1 MTSPSLKGLRAPRL
15 RPVAIVDIGSNSVR
29 IVVYDGLRRAPAP
42 IFNEKILCGL
52 GRGIAVTGR
61 LGDGAVDRAL
71 RALTR
76 FRALC
81 RQIGVED
88 IHAVATAATREAKN
102 GAAFVARATDAL
114 GAKISVLSGRKE
126 AQYAAY
132 GVLTGVPDADGIV
145 GDLGG
150 GSLEL
155 VEINKGEIGDGVT
168 LPLGALR
175 LIDLS
180 NADMN
185 AAKELADK
193 TFREL
198 PLLKGLP
205 GRNFYAVGGT
215 WRNLA
220 RIHMAHSHYPL
231 NVLDHYE
238 MQQAPARSIAN
249 LVAGL
254 SPEALRGMEM
264 VPKSRAET
272 LPYGSLVLDRLLEAG
287 DPSRVVISALG
298 LREGLLLSRLKK
310 KKRKDDPLLAA
321 CWDYARSMA
330 RSAEHE
336 KELCAWTDQLFGEGK
351 QIETTEQTRL
361 RHAACLLADIGWRTH
376 PNYRGQHSL
385 TIVSQASFSGVDHA
399 SRVFLALVVFF
410 RYVGVQGDDAPGDL
424 LSLIEDGAQD
434 RARFLAAAQR
444 LAYVLSGAMPGLLPK
459 IGLEYTAKK
468 RLVLKLPR
476 RHQDLLGERV
486 QKRLAE
492 LAGLSGHRPEII
504 IGR

>member
-1 MTSPSLKGLRAPRL
+1 MTTTPLKGLRAPKL

-29 IVVYDGLRRAPAP
+29 MVIYDGLRRAPAP

-52 GRGIAVTGR
+52 GRGVAVTGR
-61 LGDGAVDRAL
+61 LADDAVDRAL
-71 RALTR
+71 RALNR

-81 RQIGVED
+81 RQIGVKD

-114 GAKISVLSGRKE
+114 GARISVLSGRKE
-126 AQYAAY
+126 ARYAAL
-132 GVLTGVPDADGIV
+132 GVLTGIPDADGVV

-155 VEINKGEIGDGVT
+155 VEINNGEIGDGVT

-180 NADMN
+180 GADMEQ
-185 AAKELADK
+185 AKALADR
-193 TFREL
+193 TFSEL
-198 PLLKGLP
+198 SLLKGLQ
-205 GRNFYAVGGT
+205 GRDFYAVGGT

-238 MQQAPARSIAN
+238 MSQAPARSIAG

-272 LPYGSLVLDRLLEAG
+272 LPYGSMVLDRLLEAG
-287 DPSRVVISALG
+287 KPNRVVISALG

-321 CWDYARSMA
+321 CWDFARAMA

-336 KELCAWTDQLFGEGK
+336 KELCAWTDQLFGNGGQPEEAEEG
-351 QIETTEQTRL
+351 RL

-376 PNYRGQHSL
+376 PNYRGGHSL
-385 TIVSQASFSGVDHA
+385 TIVSHASFSGVDHP

-410 RYVGVQGDDAPGDL
+410 RYVGVQGDEAPSDL
-424 LSLIEDGAQD
+424 VSLIEDGAQD
-434 RARFLAAAQR
+434 RARLIAAAQR

-459 IGLEYTAKK
+459 IGLQYGTKK
-468 RLVLKLPR
+468 RLVLTLPK
-476 RHQDLLGERV
+476 RHENLVGERV

-492 LAGLSGHRPEII
+492 LAGLTGHRPEIV
-504 IGR
+504 IGS

>member
-1 MTSPSLKGLRAPRL
+1 MTTTPLKGLRAPRL

-29 IVVYDGLRRAPAP
+29 MMIYDGLRRAPAP

-52 GRGIAVTGR
+52 GRGVAVTGR
-61 LGDGAVDRAL
+61 LADEAVDRAL
-71 RALTR
+71 RALNR

-81 RQIGVED
+81 RQIGVKD

-114 GAKISVLSGRKE
+114 GTKISVLSGRKE
-126 AQYAAY
+126 AQYAAL
-132 GVLTGVPDADGIV
+132 GVLTGIPDADGVV

-155 VEINKGEIGDGVT
+155 VAISDGEIGDGVT

-180 NADMN
+180 SADMN
-185 AAKELADK
+185 KAKELAE
-193 TFREL
+193 TAFNEL
-198 PLLKGLP
+198 DLLKGLK
-205 GRNFYAVGGT
+205 GKNFYAVGGT

-238 MQQAPARSIAN
+238 MGLRPAQSIAG

-254 SPEALRGMEM
+254 SPEALRGMDM

-272 LPYGSLVLDRLLEAG
+272 LPYGSMVLDRLLETSK
-287 DPSRVVISALG
+287 PERVVISALG

-310 KKRKDDPLLAA
+310 KKRKDDPLLTA
-321 CWDYARSMA
+321 CWDFARAMA

-336 KELCAWTDQLFGEGK
+336 KELCAWTDQLFGENG
-351 QIETTEQTRL
+351 QSEQPEQRRL

-376 PNYRGQHSL
+376 PNYRGEHSL
-385 TIVSQASFSGVDHA
+385 TIVSQASFSGVNHA

-410 RYVGVQGDDAPGDL
+410 RYVGVQGDEAPSDL
-424 LSLIEDGAQD
+424 VALLAEGAQD
-434 RARFLAAAQR
+434 RARLLAAAQR
-444 LAYVLSGAMPGLLPK
+444 LAYILSGAMPRLLPK
-459 IGLEYTAKK
+459 IGLHYAEKK
-468 RLVLKLPR
+468 RLILMLPK
-476 RHQDLLGERV
+476 RHQSLVGERV

-492 LAGLSGHRPEII
+492 LAGLTGHRPEIE
-504 IGR
+504 IGG

>member
-1 MTSPSLKGLRAPRL
+1 M
-15 RPVAIVDIGSNSVR
+15 IW
-29 IVVYDGLRRAPAP
+29 
-42 IFNEKILCGL
+42 
-52 GRGIAVTGR
+52 
-61 LGDGAVDRAL
+61 
-71 RALTR
+71 
-76 FRALC
+76 
-81 RQIGVED
+81 
-88 IHAVATAATREAKN
+88 AA
-102 GAAFVARATDAL
+102 AAW
-114 GAKISVLSGRKE
+114 
-126 AQYAAY
+126 
-132 GVLTGVPDADGIV
+132 
-145 GDLGG
+145 
-150 GSLEL
+150 EL
-155 VEINKGEIGDGVT
+155 VEINNGEIGDGVT

-180 NADMN
+180 DADMGK
-185 AAKELADK
+185 ARELADA
-193 TFREL
+193 TFNEL
-198 PLLKGLP
+198 SLLKGLK
-205 GRNFYAVGGT
+205 GRSFYAVGGT

-220 RIHMAHSHYPL
+220 RINMAHSHYPL

-238 MQQAPARSIAN
+238 MGLGPAQSIAS

-272 LPYGSLVLDRLLEAG
+272 LPYGSMVLDSLLEASR
-287 DPSRVVISALG
+287 PERVVISALG

-321 CWDYARSMA
+321 CWDYARAMA

-336 KELCAWTDQLFGEGK
+336 KELCAWTDQLFGEDR
-351 QIETTEQTRL
+351 QAEQPEERRL

-424 LSLIEDGAQD
+424 VSLLDDGAQD
-434 RARFLAAAQR
+434 RARFIAAAQR
-444 LAYVLSGAMPGLLPK
+444 LAYVLSGAMPGLLPR
-459 IGLEYTAKK
+459 IELEYAAKK

-476 RHQDLLGERV
+476 RHQSLVGERV

-492 LAGLSGHRPEII
+492 LAGLSGHRPEIA
-504 IGR
+504 IGS

>member
-1 MTSPSLKGLRAPRL
+1 M
-15 RPVAIVDIGSNSVR
+15 VI
-29 IVVYDGLRRAPAP
+29 YDGLRRAPAP

-61 LGDGAVDRAL
+61 LADEAVDRAL
-71 RALTR
+71 KALTR

-81 RQIGVED
+81 RQIGVEE

-102 GAAFVARATDAL
+102 GAAFVTRATNAL
-114 GAKISVLSGRKE
+114 GAKISVLSGKKE
-126 AQYAAY
+126 AQYAAL
-132 GVLTGVPDADGIV
+132 GVLTGIPDADGIV

-180 NADMN
+180 GADMEK
-185 AAKELADK
+185 AKTLAD
-193 TFREL
+193 TAFGDL
-198 PLLKGLP
+198 DLLKGLP

-231 NVLDHYE
+231 NVLHHYE
-238 MQQAPARSIAN
+238 MAHAPARSIAN

-254 SPEALRGMEM
+254 SPEALRGMDM

-272 LPYGSLVLDRLLEAG
+272 LPYGSLALDRLLAAG
-287 DPSRVVISALG
+287 RPEKVIVSALG

-321 CWDYARSMA
+321 CWDYARAMA

-336 KELCAWTDQLFGEGK
+336 KELCAWTDQLFGEDK
-351 QIETTEQTRL
+351 QAETPEQGRL

-376 PNYRGQHSL
+376 PNYRGEHSL

-424 LSLIEDGAQD
+424 LSLMADGGQD
-434 RARFLAAAQR
+434 RARFIAAAQR
-444 LAYVLSGAMPGLLPK
+444 LAYVLTGAMPGLLPK
-459 IGLEYTAKK
+459 IGLEYAAKK
-468 RLVLKLPR
+468 RLVLKLPK
-476 RHQDLLGERV
+476 RHQDLVGERV

-492 LAGLSGHRPEII
+492 LAGLTGHRPEIV
-504 IGR
+504 IGA